1 MRTNVLLQLLS
12 NSKQLAPVL
21 RGLEVDLPSDA
32 RAKVATHSNT
42 NATTSIIPWS
52 RADQTAAQAQL
63 VAEWQ
68 DINAKLAKFDAEAN
82 RENKGQN
89 KGPGS
94 K

>member
-68 DINAKLAKFDAEAN
+68 DINAKLAKFDE
-82 RENKGQN
+82 N

-94 K
+94 I